1 MKTTRIVIAG
11 GGFAGLYAAMHF
23 DKRLARRADVEVTL
37 ISREN
42 FILFT
47 PMLHEIAAGDLYP
60 GDIVNP
66 LRRILRHVKV
76 VEADVCT
83 VDLTGRI
90 VGCRGGMAERELN
103 FEFDHLLLTL
113 GSETNFFNMDGVR
126 DWSVTMKSLTD
137 AALLR
142 NRMVAL
148 LEEASLRSD
157 EAARRQTLTFVTAG
171 GGFSG
176 TETTG
181 AVNDFIRE
189 TVRYYPQ
196 LREEL
201 IRVVMV
207 HPGNFILPELGEELG
222 HYAERKLRERKV
234 EVIKGAR
241 VANYDG
247 VVVTLSDGT
256 SIPAATLI
264 WTAGV
269 KPSPVIAALPC
280 EKERGRLLVNEFL
293 GVPGVTGLWAA
304 GDCAAV
310 PDSKTG
316 RFHPPT
322 AQHGLREG
330 LIAAK
335 NIEAAIRGRRLKPF
349 IFTTLGQLATIGR
362 RTGVAMVFGIKF
374 SGFVAWAFWRTVYLM
389 KLPRLPKKLR
399 VMVAWTLDLFFARDI
414 EQMLTLRD
422 VEALS
427 DLASRIRA
435 RATQKTSPAGSV
447 FDNPARDQR

>member
-23 DKRLARRADVEVTL
+23 DKQLARRADVEVTL

-47 PMLHEIAAGDLYP
+47 PLLHEVAAGDLYP

-90 VGCRGGMAERELN
+90 VGCRGGIAERELN

-148 LEEASLRSD
+148 LEEASLQSD
-157 EAARRQTLTFVTAG
+157 EAARRQLLTFVTAG

-181 AVNDFIRE
+181 AVNDFVRG

-201 IRVVMV
+201 IRVVVV
-207 HPGNFILPELGEELG
+207 HPGNFLLPELGEELG
-222 HYAERKLRERKV
+222 RYAEHKLRERKV
-234 EVIKGAR
+234 EVIKGQR

-264 WTAGV
+264 WTAGI
-269 KPSPVIAALPC
+269 KPSPVISSLPC
-280 EKERGRLLVNEFL
+280 QKERGRLLVNEDM
-293 GVPGVTGLWAA
+293 GVPGVSGLWAA
-304 GDCAAV
+304 GDCAAI
-310 PDSKTG
+310 PDVKAGTG
-316 RFHPPT
+316 KFYPPT

-330 LIAAK
+330 VMVAK
-335 NIEAAIRGRRLKPF
+335 NIEAAILGGPPKPF
-349 IFTTLGQLATIGR
+349 RFAMLGQLASIGH
-362 RTGVAMVFGIKF
+362 RTGVAMMFGIKF
-374 SGFVAWAFWRTVYLM
+374 SGFIAWWFWRSVYLM
-389 KLPRLPKKLR
+389 KLPRLAKKLR
-399 VMVAWTLDLFFARDI
+399 VMASWTLDIFFGQEIEQMVTVRDI
-414 EQMLTLRD
+414 E
-422 VEALS
+422 ALS
-427 DLASRIRA
+427 GQLARIRA
-435 RATQKTSPAGSV
+435 RAKQATAASALDSSI
-447 FDNPARDQR
+447 DDQQ